1 MLAQS
6 GHMMAACYVTRDPKN
21 QYKNI
26 PLITDMQR
34 VLQEGQSF
42 KEKHVLLQALNV
54 GTYREF

>member
-1 MLAQS
+1 
-6 GHMMAACYVTRDPKN
+6 MAACYVTRDPKN